1 MPTRKQTS
9 KSKEKDLI
17 YDSLVSRGLVKQ
29 IVSNQTKNLFQN
41 IVFIVKQIHD
51 ELKRKLDQDQLKLD
65 IGIQEKLPNEIEI
78 RLNDEV
84 LIFYMHTNVFMFDQ
98 DHIVWQTPYIQED
111 QTRAFCGMIL
121 IYNFLADSL
130 RFNRN
135 YDTGYLIGRIFINK
149 DEHLYVE
156 GKRQLGFLYNDI
168 ENNQCSPELL
178 NKIIE
183 SAFIY
188 ALNFDTLVPPFEVVK
203 EITVQQKI
211 EQSGTLNLQTGKRM
225 GFRFSADMDDITRK

>member
-1 MPTRKQTS
+1 MPSS
-9 KSKEKDLI
+9 KKNTKPKEKDLI
-17 YDSLVSRGLVKQ
+17 YDSLVSRGIVKQ
-29 IVSNQTKNLFQN
+29 LVADQTKNLFQN

-51 ELKRKLDQDQLKLD
+51 DLKRKLQQDHLKLD
-65 IGIQEKLPNEIEI
+65 LDLIEKAPNEIEI

-111 QTRAFCGMIL
+111 QTRAFCGMIM
-121 IYNFLADSL
+121 IYNFLADSF

-168 ENNQCSPELL
+168 ENNLCSLELL
-178 NKIIE
+178 NKIVE

-188 ALNFDTLVPPFEVVK
+188 ALNFDTLVPPYEVVK
-203 EITVQQKI
+203 ELTVQQKI
-211 EQSGTLNLQTGKRM
+211 EQSGPVNLQTGKRM
-225 GFRFSADMDDITRK
+225 GFRFSADKDDITRK